1 MTFRHTRSLG
11 ALALLAACALP
22 VSAQIKM
29 KTMAYIGFSD
39 ALGEAFYA
47 GFEKFAAVRKISIVA
62 HGRSGQG
69 PGAGLREAL

>member
-1 MTFRHTRSLG
+1 MRVRHTRPLV
-11 ALALLAACALP
+11 ALALLAGCALP
-22 VSAQIKM
+22 VSAQIMM

-47 GFEKFAAVRKISIVA
+47 RFEKFAAVRKISIVA

>member
-1 MTFRHTRSLG
+1 MTFHHTRPLV
-11 ALALLAACALP
+11 ALALLAGCALS

-39 ALGEAFYA
+39 ALGEALYA
-47 GFEKFAAVRKISIVA
+47 EFEKFAAVRKISIVA